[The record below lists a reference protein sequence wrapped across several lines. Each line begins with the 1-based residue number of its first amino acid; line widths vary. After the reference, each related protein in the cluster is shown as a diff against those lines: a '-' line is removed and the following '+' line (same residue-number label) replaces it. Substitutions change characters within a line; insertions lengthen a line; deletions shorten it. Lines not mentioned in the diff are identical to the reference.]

1 MSIFTRPTH
10 LALHA
15 PWVMALLLAVMVA
28 VGIQSVRTLPIDAF
42 PDVSQPQ
49 VKVIVKVPG
58 MTPEAMETLVT
69 APLEVEIL
77 GIPGQTLLRSV
88 TKTGLSDLTID
99 FESDTD
105 VYWARNQVAE
115 RLAAAWDNLPDGAEG
130 GLAPLTTPLG
140 ETFMFTV
147 DGPQSTQ
154 ERRALLDWVIRPA
167 LRSVPGVADVNALGG
182 AVSSIVV
189 QPRLLDM
196 AAAGLTLDELQ
207 TTLRV
212 FNRKSGAGRLVD
224 GAEVLLL
231 NLDSSLASLDSVRNL
246 VVRNDAQGPLLLRDV
261 ASVEL
266 QSVSRLG
273 GVTSNGQG
281 EVVEGLVLGLRGA
294 NARMLVDGIRA
305 RVEEIQQ
312 TLPEGTKITPFYDR
326 GELVSL
332 AVGTVSNAL
341 IEAAVLVLILLVI
354 FLGSIRASLVVV
366 CVLPLSALWTFM
378 LMRYFGVSANL
389 MSLGGLAIALGLLVD
404 AAIVVVE
411 NILANSGEDGH
422 DHASVH
428 EATSQVVTPVVA
440 GIAIIALVF
449 VPLLTLT
456 GLEGRL
462 FAPVALTIVFALSG
476 SLILS
481 MTAIPLLARHV
492 LKGGHDEMPWLP
504 RQIERIYT
512 PMLRGALAYPKRV
525 VIGALVLLGLAV
537 FSFGHLG
544 RTFMP
549 TLDEGSIVV
558 QLEKLPS
565 VSLEASLDI
574 DNRFQAAV
582 LERVPEVAF
591 TVGRA
596 GSDEIGLDPMGLNQT
611 DIFMG
616 LAPRDQWRGSKT
628 DIEDAIREVLAD
640 FPGIAYAITQPIQMR
655 VSEMII
661 GVRGD
666 VAIRIFGQDLNEL
679 DRLASEIATQVE
691 TVAGSEDVYYTAN
704 DGVQYLAVNPDPEAL
719 TRHAVGGD
727 EFANWL
733 QVLGQGLDAG
743 TVYRDGRRIPLQI
756 RAQDSLRVADQLP
769 NMPIASASGDVVTL
783 GELGHF
789 ARTDGPIEIKREQG
803 MRNAVVIANVRD
815 RDLVGFVAEAQQ
827 KVADSVPLPSGYS
840 LTWGGEFENQQRAA
854 KRLGVVVP
862 IALSLIF
869 LILLGVFRSL
879 RLSTAIMANIPFAM
893 IGGVAA
899 LAITGEYLSVP
910 ASVGF
915 IALLGIAVLNALVMV
930 SHFRELQM
938 TGMDIEDVVVRGALR
953 RLRPVVLTASLA
965 AMGLLP
971 LLFSSG
977 PGSEIQK
984 PLAIV
989 MIGGLISSTLLT
1001 LIMLPVLYRWL
1012 ERGQADHP

>member
-15 PWVMALLLAVMVA
+15 PWVTALLLTILVA
-28 VGIQSVRTLPIDAF
+28 IGIHSVRTLPIDAF

-49 VKVIVKVPG
+49 VKVIVKVAG

-77 GIPGQTLLRSV
+77 GIPGQTLMRSV

-99 FESDTD
+99 FAANTD

-115 RLAAAWDNLPDGAEG
+115 RLAAAWGNLPAGAEG

-182 AVSSIVV
+182 AVASIVV

-196 AAAGLTLDELQ
+196 AAAGLSLESLQ
-207 TTLRV
+207 NTLRV

-224 GAEVLLL
+224 GDEVLLL
-231 NLDSSLASLDSVRNL
+231 NLDSSLASLDSVRKL
-246 VVRNDAQGPLLLRDV
+246 VLKHDAQGPLLLQDV
-261 ASVEL
+261 AAVEL
-266 QSVSRLG
+266 QSLSRLG
-273 GVTSNGQG
+273 GVTANGQG
-281 EVVEGLVLGLRGA
+281 EVVQGLVLGLRGA
-294 NARMLVDGIRA
+294 NAQMLVDGIRA
-305 RVEEIQQ
+305 RIDETQQ
-312 TLPEGTKITPFYDR
+312 TLPAGTTITPFYDR
-326 GELVSL
+326 GELVGL

-341 IEAAVLVLILLVI
+341 LEASVLVLILLVV
-354 FLGSIRASLVVV
+354 FLGSVRASLVVV
-366 CVLPLSALWTFM
+366 CVLPLSALWTFV

-411 NILANSGEDGH
+411 NILASSREGGH

-428 EATSQVVTPVVA
+428 QATSQVVTPVVA

-481 MTAIPLLARHV
+481 LTAIPVLARHV
-492 LKGGHDEMPWLP
+492 LKGGHDHMPWLP
-504 RQIERIYT
+504 RQIERVYT
-512 PMLRGALAYPKRV
+512 PLLRRALAAPQWVVGGAL
-525 VIGALVLLGLAV
+525 LLLALAV
-537 FSFGHLG
+537 VSFGQLG

-565 VSLEASLDI
+565 ISLQASLDI

-616 LAPRDQWRGSKT
+616 LAPRDEWRGSKA
-628 DIEDAIREVLAD
+628 DIEDAIRAVLAD
-640 FPGIAYAITQPIQMR
+640 FPGVAYAITQPIQMR

-679 DRLASEIATQVE
+679 DRLASEIAAQVE
-691 TVAGSEDVYYTAN
+691 QVPGSEDVYYTAN
-704 DGVQYLAVNPDPEAL
+704 DGVQYLAVNPSPEAL
-719 TRHAVGGD
+719 TRHAVDAD

-743 TVYRDGRRIPLQI
+743 TVYRDGRRIPLRI
-756 RAQDSLRVADQLP
+756 RAEAGLRRADQIP
-769 NMPIASASGDVVTL
+769 NMPVTGATGAVVTL
-783 GELGHF
+783 GELGKF
-789 ARTDGPIEIKREQG
+789 ERTDGPIEIKREQG

-827 KVADSVPLPSGYS
+827 QIADKVPLPSGYS
-840 LTWGGEFENQQRAA
+840 LAWGGEFENQQRAA
-854 KRLGVVVP
+854 RRLSVVVP

-879 RLSTAIMANIPFAM
+879 RLSAAIMANIPFAM

-899 LAITGEYLSVP
+899 LAMTGEYLSVP

-930 SHFRELQM
+930 SHFRELQL
-938 TGMDIEDVVVRGALR
+938 TGMPIDEVVVRGALR
-953 RLRPVVLTASLA
+953 RLRPVILTASLA

-971 LLFSSG
+971 LLFATG

-1012 ERGQADHP
+1012 ERGQADYP